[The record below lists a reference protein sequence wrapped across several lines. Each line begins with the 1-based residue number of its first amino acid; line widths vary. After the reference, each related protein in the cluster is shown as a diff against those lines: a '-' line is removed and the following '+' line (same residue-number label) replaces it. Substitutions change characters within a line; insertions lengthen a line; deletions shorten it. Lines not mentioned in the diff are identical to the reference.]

1 MPLMCDICKGSVSW
15 NKEDDTYPCYI
26 CEVEDTDIA

>member
-15 NKEDDTYPCYI
+15 NKEEDTYPCEI
-26 CEVEDTDIA
+26 CKLEDTEIA